1 MSIISQNNE
10 NEKGDNKYAKYMMSV
25 RWPTTNMRNAD
36 FSFAGL
42 KKIKAETL
50 EII

>member
-1 MSIISQNNE
+1 MSTISQNNE
-10 NEKGDNKYAKYMMSV
+10 KEKGDNKYAKYMMAV
-25 RWPTTNMRNAD
+25 RWPTTHMRNAG
-36 FSFAGL
+36 FSFAEL